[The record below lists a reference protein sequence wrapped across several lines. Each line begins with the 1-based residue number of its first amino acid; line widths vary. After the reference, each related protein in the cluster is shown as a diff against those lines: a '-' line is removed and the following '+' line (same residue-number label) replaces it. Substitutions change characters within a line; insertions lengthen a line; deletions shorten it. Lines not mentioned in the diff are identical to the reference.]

1 LALDLHNRKGATTW
15 SNEVLMKTPKPF
27 IPKPRSPQ
35 DAPPRDK
42 VAGRKGI
49 HPKPQDSKEKRE
61 QAEKELRE
69 FDTSQE

>member
-1 LALDLHNRKGATTW
+1 
-15 SNEVLMKTPKPF
+15 MKTPKPY
-27 IPKPRSPQ
+27 IPKPRDPH
-35 DAPPRDK
+35 DPPPRDK

-49 HPKPQDSKEKRE
+49 HPKKLDSKEKRE